1 MGSDGERSICRFS
14 SSNSETPVGC
24 VSSLP
29 THIPCTSW
37 HSIRTTHGRQRNL
50 SYRHAHAQPNRQQ
63 QPNVTAHQP
72 STHKPS
78 SASPIASLS
87 QRRRSTA
94 SRQKQQHACKGRSGS
109 PRGQPSSHSGVAHH
123 TRVRRSTSHAQARAG
138 TYCHVRHEGLCS
150 AARGRQRL
158 SGLLSHGSSRARAH
172 AQAQHHHHWSIRI
185 GPSGELHFTH
195 TNAHTS
201 QQKHSQ
207 YLTTMTIP
215 NLTTRHAS
223 TPSSA
228 EKPVT
233 NTKPTTSTS
242 TALQG
247 PARGA
252 SISALNDQQLH
263 TQWYRS
269 NAYFPS
275 FRHPRR
281 RAQHVLRVKGFG
293 LIVERSSITLAVE
306 LRYR

>member
-1 MGSDGERSICRFS
+1 MFGRGERGTAHTQGHTTKKPAGVLGQRGIRWGKKYMPILVIQLRDS
-14 SSNSETPVGC
+14 SRLCIIASHAHPMHLLALDS
-24 VSSLP
+24 
-29 THIPCTSW
+29 H
-37 HSIRTTHGRQRNL
+37 HSRAARNL
-50 SYRHAHAQPNRQQ
+50 SYRHAHAQPFRHAA
-63 QPNVTAHQP
+63 PHVRATQP

-228 EKPVT
+228 KKPVT
-233 NTKPTTSTS
+233 NTKPTTSTV
-242 TALQG
+242 
-247 PARGA
+247 
-252 SISALNDQQLH
+252 QL
-263 TQWYRS
+263 YK
-269 NAYFPS
+269 
-275 FRHPRR
+275 
-281 RAQHVLRVKGFG
+281 VLRGG
-293 LIVERSSITLAVE
+293 RRSVH
-306 LRYR
+306 